1 MVLYATRLLSV
12 CPVIWYADDML
23 LLVRAE
29 LKDIKELK
37 RILDDFAGAT
47 GSCINF
53 NKSTVVPMH
62 VSRLKRPYPPNAL
75 DSPML
80 GRHISTNLGPLAV
93 ADLSSS

>member
-1 MVLYATRLLSV
+1 MF
-12 CPVIWYADDML
+12 

-53 NKSTVVPMH
+53 NKSTVVPCMCQD
-62 VSRLKRPYPPNAL
+62 SRDLIP
-75 DSPML
+75 PML
-80 GRHISTNLGPLAV
+80 
-93 ADLSSS
+93 